1 MPLAQR
7 PKGLTPL
14 GGAPISS
21 GMTVRPPTTPFGLTR
36 VPATSGQALDASTLI
51 DKYRCYD

>member
-14 GGAPISS
+14 GGAPSSS